1 MEPAPSTTTTS
12 STSSSSSSSSSSLST
27 TTTTNLSTTSSGV
40 GGGCSSSGSGS
51 SSNSSSSRSSS
62 GIESRREGVAEHGL
76 KLVFRLQ
83 DSVRDDVVERALLK
97 RGWSRFELFEADGV
111 TPVPLGT
118 NQDLAP
124 EGVGVNSPTIEYNLH
139 FKRGRFV
146 KTEFEKATVPS
157 APNRLRINH
166 FQKSNLITHKGKLL
180 RLMKKL
186 LALHGSIFDFAP
198 EGYIL
203 PSEYTKFIKAY
214 SKCVLYQ
221 QSCLTPLVSC
231 DCANVNVLILHT
243 FVCHA
248 ICSFVFVFLAST
260 HDFAL
265 GTNLK
270 KPVGS

>member
-1 MEPAPSTTTTS
+1 METAPSTTTTTS
-12 STSSSSSSSSSSLST
+12 STTVAVASPFPSSSSIT
-27 TTTTNLSTTSSGV
+27 TTTTSNTRT
-40 GGGCSSSGSGS
+40 SGSGS
-51 SSNSSSSRSSS
+51 SSSESSSTDV
-62 GIESRREGVAEHGL
+62 EGGSEVVGGGEHGL

-97 RGWSRFELFEADGV
+97 RGWSRFELLEADGV

-214 SKCVLYQ
+214 SKCVLLAG
-221 QSCLTPLVSC
+221 SASRAELPCCLLRLPPPRRG
-231 DCANVNVLILHT
+231 
-243 FVCHA
+243 
-248 ICSFVFVFLAST
+248 LASMW
-260 HDFAL
+260 
-265 GTNLK
+265 
-270 KPVGS
+270 VGG